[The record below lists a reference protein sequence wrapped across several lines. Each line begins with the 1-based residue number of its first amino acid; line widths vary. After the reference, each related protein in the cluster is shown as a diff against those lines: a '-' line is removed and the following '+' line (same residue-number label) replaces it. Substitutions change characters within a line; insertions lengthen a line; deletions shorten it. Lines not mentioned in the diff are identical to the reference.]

1 MKVLIAGMGNE
12 LRGDDGF
19 GVAVARLLAERDLG
33 AEITV
38 REFGIGGVHLVQELL
53 AGYDALLIV
62 DAVHRSSE
70 PGTIHL
76 LEPEVPDLAGLP
88 DAVKRDFLADMHWA
102 DPSRAMIL
110 AKALGALPSRVLI
123 LGCEPHDLDD
133 LSLVLTPAVSGSLPR
148 ALEAIDGALAR
159 LTG

>member
-38 REFGIGGVHLVQELL
+38 REFGIGGVHLGQELL

>member
-33 AEITV
+33 AEVTV

-70 PGTIHL
+70 PGTIHV

-88 DAVKRDFLADMHWA
+88 DEVKRDFLADMHWA

>member
-88 DAVKRDFLADMHWA
+88 ADVKRDFLADMHWA